1 MHSDFLPKNTGLEGW
16 KWEGL
21 LTLWWRN
28 LKNTLS
34 GQMARSILTVI
45 SQVDIGFLWY
55 YHYICLLPLKTHE
68 NGIMRKTSG
77 KIQWRAFHKIANKKS
92 LKVWIL
98 IKTKSEELSH
108 EEEPKETWQKWNV
121 LFQMAPWNR
130 KGALGNNLSELW
142 PSVNNNVSIL
152 VN

>member
-1 MHSDFLPKNTGLEGW
+1 MEVGGITNSMVEKPEKY
-16 KWEGL
+16 
-21 LTLWWRN
+21 
-28 LKNTLS
+28 S

-92 LKVWIL
+92 LKV
-98 IKTKSEELSH
+98 
-108 EEEPKETWQKWNV
+108 
-121 LFQMAPWNR
+121 
-130 KGALGNNLSELW
+130 
-142 PSVNNNVSIL
+142 
-152 VN
+152 